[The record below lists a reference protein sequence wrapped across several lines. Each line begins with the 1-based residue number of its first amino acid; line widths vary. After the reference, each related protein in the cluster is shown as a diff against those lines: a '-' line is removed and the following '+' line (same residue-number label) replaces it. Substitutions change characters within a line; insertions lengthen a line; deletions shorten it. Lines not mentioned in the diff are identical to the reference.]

1 MTLFKKWCLCFLLV
15 FSFSV
20 NAQGLRA
27 LGKKIINANGD
38 EVLLKGIGL
47 GGWMLQEGYMMNS
60 SGGAD
65 TQHKFIEKLNTL
77 IGEEE
82 TEVFYTNW
90 RKNFV
95 TKQDIDSIATWGYN
109 SVRLAMHYNLFTPP
123 IENEPV
129 SGENTWLNTGFEMVD
144 ELLTWCE
151 ANKIYLILDL
161 HAAPGGQG
169 EDAAISDYDDTKPS
183 LWESELNKN
192 KTVALWGKLA
202 ERYKDKEWIG
212 GYDLINEIN
221 WPLEGSVIRD
231 LYVRITNAIREHDVS
246 HIIFIE
252 GNWFANDFTGLT
264 PPWDSNLVYSP
275 HKYWSYNDTASIQWV
290 LDLREQHNVPLW
302 VGESGENSNVWYTE
316 AINLFEDNNIG
327 WAWWPWKRIET
338 VVSPFSVN
346 SNPKYEAIINYWKG
360 EGAKPS
366 VEDAI
371 AGLKQLTTDLLV
383 DNNVYFKD
391 VVDACLRQPQDET
404 QIPYT
409 NHAIPGVIYLSDYD
423 LGTNGIAYND
433 LDYAN
438 FGLSTGEYQ
447 AWNSGWQYRND
458 GVDIQKNSDNTNS
471 NGYHI
476 GFTQKSEWL
485 KYTVNIE
492 ETGFYNMKFR
502 YATQAAGGKVKFF
515 LNDIDIAGNV
525 SLGNTGG
532 WNNFVFHN
540 EDNKYLQAGK
550 HILKILVNGSTS
562 YNMSSI
568 EFLKSTD
575 AIPDFDI
582 VSSSTNDDEKSIK
595 IILNH
600 PANQTTLAN
609 NLFDVKVDNEF
620 RTIESVAIETANSR
634 VITIKL
640 EAYIFYQDE
649 IKVTYNGT
657 TISSIYNDALN
668 MFQDVPVDNDLRTR
682 LLLPGKI
689 ESEDFSNQE
698 GLQTENTTDT
708 GLGENIGYTD
718 AGDYA
723 EYLIYIAEDGN
734 YNLNV
739 RTAAQSDTG
748 KIEFE
753 LSNNGST
760 QSVSILD
767 LPVTGGWQSWQT
779 TSTETTLNAGI
790 YTLRMKVLESGFN
803 MNWFEFEFTGSLSVR
818 DTLPASVKIF
828 PNPFSDSFNIKF
840 SNQQILK
847 SLKFLD
853 INGRLINKI
862 KPNLL
867 TNVYNLSSLKA
878 GIYFLIIETDQGF
891 FQQKIIKN

>member
-15 FSFSV
+15 FSFSA

-169 EDAAISDYDDTKPS
+169 EDAAISDYDETKPS
-183 LWESELNKN
+183 LWESELKKN

-231 LYVRITNAIREHDVS
+231 LYVRITTAIREHDVS

-723 EYLIYIAEDGN
+723 EYLIYIAEDGD

-739 RTAAQSDTG
+739 RTAAESDTG

-779 TSTETTLNAGI
+779 TSAETTLNAGI
-790 YTLRMKVLESGFN
+790 YTLRMEVLESGFN

>member
-1 MTLFKKWCLCFLLV
+1 MKKYILLFSLV
-15 FSFSV
+15 FSCLL
-20 NAQGLRA
+20 NAQGLRT
-27 LGKKIINANGD
+27 LGKKIINSNGD

-60 SGGAD
+60 SGAAD

-82 TEVFYTNW
+82 TEVFYSNW

-95 TKQDIDSIATWGYN
+95 TKQDIDSIASWGYN

-151 ANKIYLILDL
+151 VNEIYLILDM

-231 LYVRITNAIREHDVS
+231 LYVKITNAIRAHDAS

-252 GNWFANDFTGLT
+252 GNWFANDFSGLT
-264 PPWDSNLVYSP
+264 PPWDSNIVYSP
-275 HKYWSYNDTASIQWV
+275 HKYWTYNDTASIQWV

-338 VVSPFSVN
+338 VVSPFSIN
-346 SNPKYEAIINYWKG
+346 SNLKYEAIINYWKG

-371 AGLKQLTTDLLV
+371 EGLKQLTIDLLV

-404 QIPYT
+404 HIPYA
-409 NHAIPGVIYLSDYD
+409 NHIIPGVIHLSDYD

-447 AWNSGWQYRND
+447 PWNSGWKYRND
-458 GVDIQKNSDNTNS
+458 GVDIEKNSDNTNS

-476 GFTQKSEWL
+476 GFIQKSEWL

-492 ETGFYNMKFR
+492 ETGFYNIKFR
-502 YATQAAGGKVKFF
+502 YATQTAGGKVKFF
-515 LNDIDIAGNV
+515 LNDVDIAGDVN
-525 SLGNTGG
+525 LGNTGG

-540 EDNKYLQAGK
+540 ENNKYLQAGK
-550 HILKILVNGSTS
+550 HILKVLVNGSTS

-575 AIPDFDI
+575 AIPDFE
-582 VSSSTNDDEKSIK
+582 VLSSSTNDDEKSIK
-595 IILNH
+595 ITLNH

-609 NLFDVKVDNEF
+609 NLFDVKVDNES
-620 RTIESVAIETANSR
+620 RTIESVAIDATNDR
-634 VITIKL
+634 VITLNL
-640 EAYIFYQDE
+640 EAYIFYQDD

-668 MFQDVPVDNDLRTR
+668 MFQDVPVDNNLITR

-689 ESEDFSNQE
+689 ESEDFENQK
-698 GLQTENTTDT
+698 GLQLENTTDT

-718 AGDYA
+718 AEDYA
-723 EYLIYIAEDGN
+723 EYLIYISEDGN

-739 RTAAQSDTG
+739 RTAAQSDSG

-753 LSNNGST
+753 LSNKGIT
-760 QSVSILD
+760 QSVSIVD

-779 TSTETTLNAGI
+779 TTVKTTLTAGI

-803 MNWFEFEFTGSLSVR
+803 MNWFAFEFTSSLSVK
-818 DTLPASVKIF
+818 DTLAASVKVF
-828 PNPFSDSFNIKF
+828 PNPFSDSFNLKL

-847 SLKFLD
+847 SLRFVD
-853 INGRLINKI
+853 ISGRLINKI

-867 TNVYNLSSLKA
+867 TNVYNLSNLKA

>member
-1 MTLFKKWCLCFLLV
+1 MKKYILLFSLV
-15 FSFSV
+15 FSCLL
-20 NAQGLRA
+20 NAQGLRT
-27 LGKKIINANGD
+27 LGKKIINSNGD

-60 SGGAD
+60 SGAAD

-82 TEVFYTNW
+82 TEVFYSNW

-95 TKQDIDSIATWGYN
+95 TKQDIDSIASWGYN

-151 ANKIYLILDL
+151 ANEIYLILDM

-231 LYVRITNAIREHDVS
+231 LYVKITNAIRAHDAS

-252 GNWFANDFTGLT
+252 GNWFANDFSGLT
-264 PPWDSNLVYSP
+264 PPWDSNIVYSP
-275 HKYWSYNDTASIQWV
+275 HKYWTYNDTASIQWV

-338 VVSPFSVN
+338 VVSPFSIN
-346 SNPKYEAIINYWKG
+346 SNLKYEAIINYWKG

-371 AGLKQLTTDLLV
+371 EGLKQLTTDLLV
-383 DNNVYFKD
+383 DNNVYSKD

-404 QIPYT
+404 HIPYA
-409 NHAIPGVIYLSDYD
+409 NHIIPGVIHLSDYD

-447 AWNSGWQYRND
+447 PWNSGWKYRND
-458 GVDIQKNSDNTNS
+458 GVDIEKNSDNTNS

-476 GFTQKSEWL
+476 GFIQKSEWL

-492 ETGFYNMKFR
+492 ETGFYNIKFR
-502 YATQAAGGKVKFF
+502 YATQTAGGKVKFF
-515 LNDIDIAGNV
+515 LNDVDIAGDVN
-525 SLGNTGG
+525 LGNTGG

-540 EDNKYLQAGK
+540 ENNKYLQAGK
-550 HILKILVNGSTS
+550 HILKVLVNGSTS

-575 AIPDFDI
+575 AIPDFE
-582 VSSSTNDDEKSIK
+582 VLSSSTNDDEKSIK
-595 IILNH
+595 ITLNH

-609 NLFDVKVDNEF
+609 NLFDVKVDNES
-620 RTIESVAIETANSR
+620 RTIESVAIDATNDR
-634 VITIKL
+634 VITLNL
-640 EAYIFYQDE
+640 EAYIFYQDD
-649 IKVTYNGT
+649 IKVNYNGT
-657 TISSIYNDALN
+657 TISSTYNDALN
-668 MFQDVPVDNDLRTR
+668 MFQDVPVDNNLITR

-689 ESEDFSNQE
+689 ESEDFENQK
-698 GLQTENTTDT
+698 GLQLENTTDT

-718 AGDYA
+718 AEDYA
-723 EYLIYIAEDGN
+723 EYLIYISEDGN

-739 RTAAQSDTG
+739 RTAAQSDSG

-753 LSNNGST
+753 LSNKGIT
-760 QSVSILD
+760 QSVSIVD
-767 LPVTGGWQSWQT
+767 LPVTGGWQSW
-779 TSTETTLNAGI
+779 ETTTVKTTLTAGI

-803 MNWFEFEFTGSLSVR
+803 MNWFAFEFTSSLSVK
-818 DTLPASVKIF
+818 DTLAASVKVF
-828 PNPFSDSFNIKF
+828 PNPFSDSFNLKL

-847 SLKFLD
+847 SLRFVD
-853 INGRLINKI
+853 ISGRLINKI

-867 TNVYNLSSLKA
+867 TNVYNLSNLKA

>member
-1 MTLFKKWCLCFLLV
+1 MKKYILLFSLV
-15 FSFSV
+15 FSCLL
-20 NAQGLRA
+20 NAQGLRT
-27 LGKKIINANGD
+27 LGKKIINSNGD

-60 SGGAD
+60 SGAAD

-82 TEVFYTNW
+82 TEVFYSNW

-95 TKQDIDSIATWGYN
+95 TKQDIDSIASWGYN

-151 ANKIYLILDL
+151 ANEIYLILDM

-231 LYVRITNAIREHDVS
+231 LYVKITNAIRAHDAS

-252 GNWFANDFTGLT
+252 GNWFANDFSGLT
-264 PPWDSNLVYSP
+264 PPWDSNIVYSP
-275 HKYWSYNDTASIQWV
+275 HKYWTYNDTASIQWV

-338 VVSPFSVN
+338 VVSPFSIN
-346 SNPKYEAIINYWKG
+346 SNLKYEAIINYWKG

-371 AGLKQLTTDLLV
+371 EGLKQLTTDLLV

-404 QIPYT
+404 HIPYA
-409 NHAIPGVIYLSDYD
+409 NHIIPGVIHLSDYD

-447 AWNSGWQYRND
+447 PWNSGWKYRND
-458 GVDIQKNSDNTNS
+458 GVDIEKNSDNTNS

-476 GFTQKSEWL
+476 GFIQKSEWL

-492 ETGFYNMKFR
+492 ETGFYNIKFR
-502 YATQAAGGKVKFF
+502 YATQTAGGKVKFF
-515 LNDIDIAGNV
+515 LNDVDIAGDVN
-525 SLGNTGG
+525 LGNTGG
-532 WNNFVFHN
+532 WNNFVFHIEN
-540 EDNKYLQAGK
+540 NKYLQAGK
-550 HILKILVNGSTS
+550 HILKVLVNGSTS

-575 AIPDFDI
+575 AIPDFE
-582 VSSSTNDDEKSIK
+582 VLSSSTNDDEKSIK
-595 IILNH
+595 ITLNH

-609 NLFDVKVDNEF
+609 NLFDVKVDNES
-620 RTIESVAIETANSR
+620 RTIESVAIDATNDR
-634 VITIKL
+634 VITLNL
-640 EAYIFYQDE
+640 EAYIFYQDD

-668 MFQDVPVDNDLRTR
+668 MFQDVPVDNNLITR

-689 ESEDFSNQE
+689 ESEDFENQK
-698 GLQTENTTDT
+698 GLQLENTTDT

-718 AGDYA
+718 AEDYA
-723 EYLIYIAEDGN
+723 EYLIYISEDGN

-739 RTAAQSDTG
+739 RTAAQSDSG

-753 LSNNGST
+753 LSNKGIT
-760 QSVSILD
+760 QSVSIVD

-779 TSTETTLNAGI
+779 TTVKTTLTAGI

-803 MNWFEFEFTGSLSVR
+803 MNWFAFEFTSSLSVK
-818 DTLPASVKIF
+818 DTLAASVKVF
-828 PNPFSDSFNIKF
+828 PNPFSDSFNLKL

-847 SLKFLD
+847 SLRFVD
-853 INGRLINKI
+853 ISGRLINKI

-867 TNVYNLSSLKA
+867 TNVYNLSNLKA